1 VAAIA
6 CGEDYAAGSKSDA
19 PANFANAM
27 TVQAEFLALTF
38 ATNAIGG
45 DASDP
50 MPIRGEH
57 L

>member
-1 VAAIA
+1 
-6 CGEDYAAGSKSDA
+6 
-19 PANFANAM
+19 M

-38 ATNAIGG
+38 GTNAIGR
-45 DASDP
+45 DAREA